1 MRTALIVAALALPLP
16 VAAQQMDHS
25 AHGMEAPAQD
35 AQDEDPHAGHDMPSE
50 EADPHAGH
58 DMGDMSD
65 DAQTSPDPHAGHD
78 MSDMQERGTTEP
90 DPHAGHDMG
99 DMQAEDSDPA
109 DPHAGHD
116 MGDIDAMAPPQSGP
130 PPEAFSG
137 PEHAADGI
145 FSGSEMAALRE
156 QLRREQGGA
165 INSLISIDRLELQ
178 SGEGA
183 DAYVWEANAWVGG
196 DLNKLWIKT
205 EGEGEFEGSLDDAE
219 VQALWSRAIGP
230 WFDFQTGV
238 RYDYRPNDPDTAHL
252 AVGVLGLAPY
262 LFEVDVAGFLSDE
275 GDFTARAE
283 AEYDQRITQQL
294 ILQPR
299 VELNMSA
306 QDIPELGIGDGF
318 TSLDAGLRLRYEFV
332 PEFAPYIGVEY
343 QADLGNTRDITR
355 AAGEDPDRTVF
366 VAGVKLWF

>member
-1 MRTALIVAALALPLP
+1 MRTALIIAALALPIP

-35 AQDEDPHAGHDMPSE
+35 AQIEDPHAGHDMPDPHEGHDMGDMSE
-50 EADPHAGH
+50 SSDAAVDPHAGHDMDTMQGQDTTEPDSHAGHDMGGMQDQGSDDADPHAGH
-58 DMGDMSD
+58 DMGGMDTMSL
-65 DAQTSPDPHAGHD
+65 
-78 MSDMQERGTTEP
+78 
-90 DPHAGHDMG
+90 
-99 DMQAEDSDPA
+99 
-109 DPHAGHD
+109 
-116 MGDIDAMAPPQSGP
+116 PQSGP

-137 PEHAADGI
+137 PEHAADTI
-145 FSGSEMAALRE
+145 FSDSEMAASRE

-178 SGEGA
+178 SGGGA

-238 RYDYRPNDPDTAHL
+238 RYDYRPSEPDTSHL
-252 AVGVLGLAPY
+252 VLGVQGLAPY
-262 LFEVDVAGFLSDE
+262 LFEVDVAGFVSDE

-283 AEYDQRITQQL
+283 AEYDQRITQRL

-306 QDIPELGIGDGF
+306 QDIPELDIGSGL

-343 QADLGNTRDITR
+343 QTDLGETRNITQTE
-355 AAGEDPDRTVF
+355 GGDPDRTVF
-366 VAGVKLWF
+366 LAGVKFWF

>member
-1 MRTALIVAALALPLP
+1 MRTAIIIAALALPFP

-25 AHGMEAPAQD
+25 AHGVEMPAAQ
-35 AQDEDPHAGHDMPSE
+35 AQDEDPHAGHDMPAE
-50 EADPHAGH
+50 ETDPHAGH

-65 DAQTSPDPHAGHD
+65 EANTP
-78 MSDMQERGTTEP
+78 R

-99 DMQAEDSDPA
+99 AMQEQGTDETN
-109 DPHAGHD
+109 PHAGHD
-116 MGDIDAMAPPQSGP
+116 MGDSSEPDGTETDPHARHDMDGMDAMALPQSGP
-130 PPEAFSG
+130 PAQAFSG
-137 PEHAADGI
+137 PEHAADMV
-145 FSGSEMAALRE
+145 FSGSEMAESRE

-165 INSLISIDRLELQ
+165 VNSLISIDRLELQ

-262 LFEVDVAGFLSDE
+262 LFEVDVAGFLSDD

-299 VELNMSA
+299 VELNVSA

-318 TSLDAGLRLRYEFV
+318 TSVDAGLRLRYEFV

-343 QADLGNTRDITR
+343 QTDLGGTRDITQ

-366 VAGVKLWF
+366 VAGVKFWF